1 MDRGI
6 RGRRWRVELAEQHDL
21 QQGGHAADHVAGRA
35 VNAGEVWRVDPG
47 RERQRAAGAGMKWL
61 LTMLMLVSAA
71 AAGAERLTLAWDP
84 SPSAAVSGYR
94 LYYGTNT
101 RSYQFVTN
109 AGLVLTQSVV
119 LAHRGRWFFAATAY
133 STNGLESDFSSEV
146 SWEYRPLP
154 PAMSGETWVRLTPV
168 FGQSTNLATWGSVT
182 GEATWFPAT
191 NRAEFFR
198 VNRLLMERVMV
209 P

>member
-1 MDRGI
+1 MKLL
-6 RGRRWRVELAEQHDL
+6 WTTLMLA
-21 QQGGHAADHVAGRA
+21 
-35 VNAGEVWRVDPG
+35 WTT
-47 RERQRAAGAGMKWL
+47 AAGAQQ
-61 LTMLMLVSAA
+61 V
-71 AAGAERLTLAWDP
+71 TLAWDA
-84 SPSAAVSGYR
+84 SASTTVVGYR

-109 AGLVLTQSVV
+109 TGLMLTQAVV
-119 LAHRGRWFFAATAY
+119 LPHRGRWFFAATAY
-133 STNGLESDFSSEV
+133 DTNGLESDFSNEV
-146 SWEYRPLP
+146 SWESKPTAP
-154 PAMSGETWVRLTPV
+154 VMAGKAWVRLTPV
-168 FGQSTNLATWGSVT
+168 FGRSTNLAAWGSVT

>member
-1 MDRGI
+1 MKLFWTI
-6 RGRRWRVELAEQHDL
+6 LMFAW
-21 QQGGHAADHVAGRA
+21 AAT
-35 VNAGEVWRVDPG
+35 
-47 RERQRAAGAGMKWL
+47 AGAQQ
-61 LTMLMLVSAA
+61 
-71 AAGAERLTLAWDP
+71 LTLAWDA
-84 SPSAAVSGYR
+84 SASTNVLGYR

-109 AGLVLTQSVV
+109 TGLMLTQSVV
-119 LAHRGRWFFAATAY
+119 LPHRGRWFFAATAY
-133 STNGLESDFSSEV
+133 DTNGLESDFSSEV
-146 SWEYRPLP
+146 SWESKPAP
-154 PAMSGETWVRLTPV
+154 PVMAGKPWVRLVPV
-168 FGQSTNLATWGSVT
+168 FGRSTNLAAWGSVT

>member
-1 MDRGI
+1 MKLFWTI
-6 RGRRWRVELAEQHDL
+6 LLLAW
-21 QQGGHAADHVAGRA
+21 AST
-35 VNAGEVWRVDPG
+35 
-47 RERQRAAGAGMKWL
+47 AGAQQ
-61 LTMLMLVSAA
+61 V
-71 AAGAERLTLAWDP
+71 TLAWDA
-84 SPSAAVSGYR
+84 SASTNVIGYR

-109 AGLVLTQSVV
+109 SGLMLTQAVV
-119 LAHRGRWFFAATAY
+119 VPHRGRWFFAATAY
-133 STNGLESDFSSEV
+133 DTNGLESDFSSEV
-146 SWEYRPLP
+146 SWESKPSP
-154 PAMSGETWVRLTPV
+154 PVMAGKTWVRLTPV
-168 FGQSTNLATWGSVT
+168 FGRSTNLIAWGSVT

>member
-1 MDRGI
+1 
-6 RGRRWRVELAEQHDL
+6 
-21 QQGGHAADHVAGRA
+21 
-35 VNAGEVWRVDPG
+35 
-47 RERQRAAGAGMKWL
+47 MKWFL
-61 LTMLMLVSAA
+61 AMLMLVGAA
-71 AAGAERLTLAWDP
+71 TTGAERLTLAWDP
-84 SPSAAVSGYR
+84 SSSVDVVGYR

-119 LAHRGRWFFAATAY
+119 IAHRGRWFFAATAY
-133 STNGLESDFSSEV
+133 DTNGLESDFSNEV
-146 SWEYRPLP
+146 SWQSKPVP
-154 PAMSGETWVRLTPV
+154 PVMAGESWVRLAPV
-168 FGQSTNLATWGSVT
+168 YGRSTNLVVWGSVT

>member
-1 MDRGI
+1 MKRL
-6 RGRRWRVELAEQHDL
+6 WTTLMLAW
-21 QQGGHAADHVAGRA
+21 AS
-35 VNAGEVWRVDPG
+35 
-47 RERQRAAGAGMKWL
+47 AAGAQQ
-61 LTMLMLVSAA
+61 
-71 AAGAERLTLAWDP
+71 LTLAWDA
-84 SPSAAVSGYR
+84 SVSSAVAGYR

-109 AGLVLTQSVV
+109 SGLMLTQSVA
-119 LAHRGRWFFAATAY
+119 LPHRGRWFFAATAY
-133 STNGLESDFSSEV
+133 DTNGLESDFSSEV
-146 SWEYRPLP
+146 SWESKPAP
-154 PAMSGETWVRLTPV
+154 PVMAGKAWVRLTPV
-168 FGQSTNLATWGSVT
+168 FERSTNLASWGSVT

>member
-1 MDRGI
+1 MKCL
-6 RGRRWRVELAEQHDL
+6 WTTVFLMW
-21 QQGGHAADHVAGRA
+21 A
-35 VNAGEVWRVDPG
+35 V
-47 RERQRAAGAGMKWL
+47 AAGAQR
-61 LTMLMLVSAA
+61 V
-71 AAGAERLTLAWDP
+71 TLAWDA
-84 SPSAAVSGYR
+84 SACGCAAGYR

-109 AGLVLTQSVV
+109 TGLMLTQSVV
-119 LAHRGRWFFAATAY
+119 LPHRGRWFFAATAY
-133 STNGLESDFSSEV
+133 DTNGLESDFSSEV
-146 SWEYRPLP
+146 SWESKPAP
-154 PAMSGETWVRLTPV
+154 PVMAGKAWVRLTPV
-168 FGQSTNLATWGSVT
+168 FGRSTNLAAWGSVT